1 MKAKIVDDDEWISLE
16 QVWIAVELN
25 DRKLYLCAVYIPPD
39 RIRDIDLVRT
49 HCRSISSVVEMS
61 SPLDELM
68 VLGDFNLAGISWKP
82 SHGGFLFPDS
92 RQSVLYP
99 AAIHLLDS
107 YSASTLSQINHVLN
121 ENQRSLDLCF
131 VSTQDTAPFI
141 SEAPVPL
148 VKHVSHHPPLIVNI
162 PKCLDR
168 DFIDFP
174 EPVSYDF
181 RKADHR
187 SITDVL
193 TSLDWDVIFDTDDAN
208 SAALTFSH
216 VLGYVIDRHVPKR
229 SQQLNRLPWQTSE
242 LKQLKTI
249 KRAALRRYTKYRTV
263 SLKIQYV
270 RLNYEYKRISRLCY
284 SRYQQNI
291 QGKLR
296 SHPKSFW
303 KYVNQQRKETGLPS
317 SMTWNNLTAS
327 DPQRICQLFS
337 SKFADVFTDET
348 LTDSQIAIA
357 ATNVPLYAQ
366 TLSTIDISV
375 EMIST
380 AASQLKPSFN
390 PGPDGV
396 PSAFLKKHISNL
408 LMPLHRLFRSSVSS
422 GIFPSCWKIAHMFP
436 VHKKGSKRNMD
447 NYRGIS
453 SLSAVS
459 KLFELIIMQPLLSH
473 SKQYLSDDQHG
484 FMVGRSTTT
493 NLLCLTSFITE
504 SMVERMQTDVIY
516 TDLSAAFDKLNHS
529 IAIAKLHR
537 LGVSGTLL
545 QWFRSY
551 LSGRQLMVTIGD
563 CTSETFPA
571 TSGIPQGS
579 HLGPL
584 IFLLYFNDVNLVLEA
599 PRLSYA
605 DDLKLFLRIQSVND
619 CHFLQRQLGIF
630 ANWCSINR
638 MLVNPEKCSVIT
650 FSRKK
655 EPIYFDYELSNTT
668 IKRTTHIKDLG
679 VILDSQLNYKQHMS
693 YVIDKASRALGF
705 IFRMTK
711 HFSDVHCLKSLYGSL
726 VRSILE
732 YCSPVWNPYYNNGV
746 ERVESVQRR
755 FLRFALRKLPWS
767 NPFRLPSY
775 EDRCRLIGLELL
787 RVRRDTSRALLVA
800 DILQGRIDCSYL
812 LQQIN
817 INVQPRALR
826 NSVMLR
832 TPLHRTNYGLNGAI
846 GGIQRVFNRVS
857 ASFDFHLPRST
868 LRRRFVS
875 HFAE

>member
-1 MKAKIVDDDEWISLE
+1 ML
-16 QVWIAVELN
+16 
-25 DRKLYLCAVYIPPD
+25 
-39 RIRDIDLVRT
+39 
-49 HCRSISSVVEMS
+49 
-61 SPLDELM
+61 
-68 VLGDFNLAGISWKP
+68 
-82 SHGGFLFPDS
+82 
-92 RQSVLYP
+92 
-99 AAIHLLDS
+99 
-107 YSASTLSQINHVLN
+107 
-121 ENQRSLDLCF
+121 
-131 VSTQDTAPFI
+131 
-141 SEAPVPL
+141 
-148 VKHVSHHPPLIVNI
+148 
-162 PKCLDR
+162 
-168 DFIDFP
+168 
-174 EPVSYDF
+174 
-181 RKADHR
+181 
-187 SITDVL
+187 
-193 TSLDWDVIFDTDDAN
+193 
-208 SAALTFSH
+208 
-216 VLGYVIDRHVPKR
+216 
-229 SQQLNRLPWQTSE
+229 
-242 LKQLKTI
+242 
-249 KRAALRRYTKYRTV
+249 
-263 SLKIQYV
+263 
-270 RLNYEYKRISRLCY
+270 
-284 SRYQQNI
+284 
-291 QGKLR
+291 
-296 SHPKSFW
+296 
-303 KYVNQQRKETGLPS
+303 
-317 SMTWNNLTAS
+317 
-327 DPQRICQLFS
+327 
-337 SKFADVFTDET
+337 
-348 LTDSQIAIA
+348 
-357 ATNVPLYAQ
+357 
-366 TLSTIDISV
+366 
-375 EMIST
+375 
-380 AASQLKPSFN
+380 
-390 PGPDGV
+390 
-396 PSAFLKKHISNL
+396 
-408 LMPLHRLFRSSVSS
+408 
-422 GIFPSCWKIAHMFP
+422 
-436 VHKKGSKRNMD
+436 
-447 NYRGIS
+447 
-453 SLSAVS
+453 
-459 KLFELIIMQPLLSH
+459 
-473 SKQYLSDDQHG
+473 
-484 FMVGRSTTT
+484 
-493 NLLCLTSFITE
+493 
-504 SMVERMQTDVIY
+504 Y